1 MKQLIL
7 GLTFGI
13 SMSFI
18 SWIVGMIIN
27 ALISK
32 TEYYQ
37 KISNLNFIKGEN
49 LNTNIGIKNF
59 KWVVKNTFFKFFN
72 QKIKLENKKTDLTEI
87 RNEMTVA
94 EISHL
99 IGFIFVTIVA
109 IYLSFTKS
117 PIVGITM
124 MIPNTLMNLYPSLL
138 QQENKRRIDKLIKR
152 KTNTVANTVYN

>member
-1 MKQLIL
+1 MMTKHLIL
-7 GLTFGI
+7 GFTFGI

-18 SWIVGMIIN
+18 SWIIGMIIN
-27 ALISK
+27 ALLSK

-37 KISNLNFIKGEN
+37 KISNLNFIKSRN
-49 LNTNIGIKNF
+49 LNKNIGIKNF

-87 RNEMTVA
+87 RNEMTLS

-109 IYLSFTKS
+109 VYLSFTKS
-117 PIVGITM
+117 PIVGISM
-124 MIPNTLMNLYPSLL
+124 MLPNTLMNLYPSLL

-152 KTNTVANTVYN
+152 QTKTVANTV

>member
-99 IGFIFVTIVA
+99 IGFIFVTIIA

-152 KTNTVANTVYN
+152 KTKTVANTVYN